1 MLVTKGFADAAG
13 DPGGAHGRGLRAVE
27 LVKGTGPRLE
37 GLRGAFTRA
46 GERASYDPAH
56 PLDPLDPLWD
66 ASA

>member
-27 LVKGTGPRLE
+27 LVKGTGSRLE

-56 PLDPLDPLWD
+56 PLDPLWG